1 MNTYFQD
8 VFDSFLA
15 SITSYEFLELNE
27 EELTMELTMFM
38 RKSLA
43 KFITKKNIK
52 ADYDME
58 EFNRELTDIEIEI
71 IVYGMIVEW
80 LTPRVNSIEL
90 LKPSLSSK
98 DYQIFSQANM
108 LKELRES
115 KLNAEKSFHYWMGR
129 YNLLDFTKDS
139 GN

>member
-15 SITSYEFLELNE
+15 SITTYEFLELSQKE
-27 EELTMELTMFM
+27 LTIELTMLM

-80 LTPRVNSIEL
+80 LSPLINNIEI

-98 DYQIFSQANM
+98 DYKILSQAK
-108 LKELRES
+108 LKELNERKS
-115 KLNAEKSFHYWMGR
+115 NAEKSFHYWMGR
-129 YNLLDFTKDS
+129 YNLLDFTKDG

>member
-27 EELTMELTMFM
+27 EELTMELTMLM

-80 LTPRVNSIEL
+80 LSPRINNIEL

-108 LKELRES
+108 LKELREM

-129 YNLLDFTKDS
+129 YNLLDFTKDG